1 MTLPYPLVFLAQVDN
16 TLLDN
21 EQIQQDLRDRF
32 EFNVGPASRVRYW
45 QILEDLFGVL
55 GYRDYIAA
63 LERYR
68 IQYQREVERASLM
81 LLPDVP
87 HELPFCGAAVPW
99 RARSAEATARFRA
112 HRASVGRRH
121 RVPAAQDRACGTRR
135 CC

>member
-1 MTLPYPLVFLAQVDN
+1 MTLPYPLVFLAHVDN

-21 EQIQQDLRDRF
+21 EQIQQDLRDHF
-32 EFNVGPASRVRYW
+32 EFIVGPASRVRYW

-87 HELPFCGAAVPW
+87 HELPFLQSGCAL
-99 RARSAEATARFRA
+99 AR
-112 HRASVGRRH
+112 
-121 RVPAAQDRACGTRR
+121 
-135 CC
+135 